1 MMGLVRWRPGY
12 RVVPLVLLDVAAV
25 YGSYAGALLLRFDG
39 SVPADSW
46 RVFWQVA
53 PVIAAGYV
61 AGNFIFG
68 VYHTAWKYGGIR
80 DLFYLA
86 MAVASVT
93 IIVFFVNFLDFA
105 FPRRHLPV
113 SVNLIGGGLIFL
125 TMASTKL
132 WPHLN
137 TVQFT
142 AITRNGGGKRVL
154 IVGAGDSGQL
164 VAREFLHNPH
174 WGFRPVCFVD
184 DDKKKMGVRI
194 HGLPVAGDRYQ
205 IPRLVVRY
213 RVEEVALAMPTIS
226 RKSFEEIMHLCR
238 KAKVSVNI
246 VPSAVEVLSGKVD
259 RAVTVRF
266 RD

>member
-1 MMGLVRWRPGY
+1 M
-12 RVVPLVLLDVAAV
+12 LDVAAV
-25 YGSYAGALLLRFDG
+25 FGSYAGALLLRFDG
-39 SVPADSW
+39 DVPATSW
-46 RVFWQVA
+46 STFWQVTPA
-53 PVIAAGYV
+53 IAAGYV
-61 AGNFIFG
+61 AANFVFG
-68 VYHTAWKYGGIR
+68 VYHAAWKYGGVR
-80 DLFYLA
+80 DLFYLS

-93 IIVFFVNFLDFA
+93 IVITAVNTFDFA
-105 FPRRHLPV
+105 FPRRDIPL

-137 TVQFT
+137 TMQFT
-142 AITRNGGGKRVL
+142 AITRNGSGKRVL

-174 WGFRPVCFVD
+174 WGYRPVCFVD
-184 DDKKKMGVRI
+184 DDQRKVGVRI
-194 HGLPVAGDRYQ
+194 HGIPVAGDRYQ
-205 IPRLVVRY
+205 IPRLVARY
-213 RVEEVALAMPTIS
+213 RIEEVALAMPTIS
-226 RKSFEEIMHLCR
+226 RKNFEEIMHLCR

-246 VPSAVEVLSGKVD
+246 VPSPVEILSGKVD